1 MQHEILIRLYNKVSM
16 LIKNLSNCM
25 NLIGI
30 KGFKIF
36 IWWLSSFKNVV
47 SQKKDIRK
55 MVTSQTEVTW
65 FVTYYVTKA

>member
-30 KGFKIF
+30 KGLKLF

-65 FVTYYVTKA
+65 FVT